1 MLHLDVRWPRVPS
14 LLSLSV
20 EDVILP
26 YLGCVQGLY
35 VMPNPAIPSFPRR
48 EVASTIL
55 QKWWTFAGVNMLAT
69 GWNGLKCAFVKVIS
83 YAHQEGST
91 QND

>member
-1 MLHLDVRWPRVPS
+1 MLHLDVRWPRVSS

-35 VMPNPAIPSFPRR
+35 VMANAAIPSFPRR
-48 EVASTIL
+48 EVAHEKKSKNKKTESAED
-55 QKWWTFAGVNMLAT
+55 QV
-69 GWNGLKCAFVKVIS
+69 
-83 YAHQEGST
+83 GSP
-91 QND
+91 